1 MRRCLSAD
9 GASACRRRTPRP
21 RSLVLLALLAAAAS
35 SHAAGLGVVRFV
47 VVDPAT
53 GKPTGGFVTVT
64 NAEGR
69 SATLSANAL
78 HPGETPAVETA
89 HLGTAVDDGATTI
102 TIPLGT
108 TVTLTQGAQLPT
120 KEITIRVTAT
130 RLAPA
135 NKAPAGANSTVRDKG
150 DIQKFTPQGQQDAKA
165 LTKGQAGVA
174 EDSNGQAHVRGEHG
188 DISYVVDGVPLPDTL
203 SGRQGSVV
211 VSSTIQSLEIIT
223 GGFAPEFGAQTAAVL
238 NVTTLQN
245 VSTARTDYS
254 LVGGSYDAFS
264 GDVTSVGPLLGG
276 KANYVLDLNGSRTRN
291 FQEAQQPDH
300 QDAHNFGETASGFAR
315 FRWAPTSRDA
325 FSLSL
330 SGNPADID
338 IPNRTGLPSSFRSVG
353 QGYGLFGQRNAD
365 GTRPD
370 AGDSTALGA
379 GTILLPSQ
387 QAAGQD
393 ITERDTNEF
402 ATLAYTRHLAKASDA
417 QLAVT
422 ILHSGQDVT
431 NGNPSVSLSDLPVDS
446 SVEYSPSVYRNAHN
460 LQFTGNVGDVIGTHR
475 LKAGFVYQDQS
486 GVESYHLVPGSQLA
500 LDAVAAI
507 APNLAPVGTASSSLD
522 VNGNP
527 VYTATGTVPTV
538 VIDRKG
544 YYGAGYAQ
552 DTWTL
557 GRLTTDYGLRLDAYG
572 QSLDGD
578 AAKTSALALSP
589 RLNFAYAL
597 ERRTQL
603 HLSYNHLLNT
613 PPIAQGALLGQVIK
627 PEIVN
632 QYDAAILHNL
642 GHGQHVTLAYYYKQ
656 INNQFDTALLIPG
669 SQIGIY
675 STVSN
680 QRASVHG
687 TEFSYDVSAP
697 GGIGWDGYVNYS
709 YSAAKPGGLDNTGAP
724 VPQYN
729 DHDQRQTVGAGAAYT
744 WRSGASTA
752 LTYEFGSGLASSVVP
767 PSTSRTP
774 QDEFDF
780 KIFSGNRLFHGRAG
794 LTLDVENLFNSL
806 KVINF
811 QSDFSG
817 TRFQQGRRITLGIGG
832 RF

>member
-1 MRRCLSAD
+1 MARRP
-9 GASACRRRTPRP
+9 PRN
-21 RSLVLLALLAAAAS
+21 LALLALLATAAAAP
-35 SHAAGLGVVRFV
+35 AAGLGVVRFV

-53 GKPTGGFVTVT
+53 GRPTGGFVTVT
-64 NAEGR
+64 NGAGR
-69 SATLSANAL
+69 SATVAASAL
-78 HPGETPAVETA
+78 RSGETPALETTR
-89 HLGTAVDDGATTI
+89 LGQAADDGATTI
-102 TIPLGT
+102 TIPLGA
-108 TVTLTQGAQLPT
+108 TVVLTQGAGLPT

-130 RLAPA
+130 RLAPP
-135 NKAPAGANSTVRDKG
+135 NKAPAGANSVVRDQG
-150 DIQKFTPQGQQDAKA
+150 DIQRFTPQGQQDAKA

-203 SGRQGSVV
+203 SGRQGAVV
-211 VSSTIQSLEIIT
+211 VSSTIQTLEIIT

-245 VSTARTDYS
+245 VSTPRTDYS

-291 FQEAQQPDH
+291 FQEPQQPDH
-300 QDAHNFGETASGFAR
+300 QDAHNFGESASGFAR
-315 FRWAPTSRDA
+315 FRWAPTARDA

-330 SGNPADID
+330 SGNPARID
-338 IPNRTGLPSSFRSVG
+338 VPNRTGLPSSFARAG
-353 QGYGLFGQRNAD
+353 EGYGLFGQRNAD

-370 AGDSTALGA
+370 AGGSTALGA
-379 GTILLPSQ
+379 GTIVLPSQ
-387 QAAGQD
+387 EAAGQD
-393 ITERDTNEF
+393 IRERDTNDF
-402 ATLAYTRHLAKASDA
+402 ATLAYTRHLARASDA

-431 NGNPSVSLSDLPVDS
+431 NGNPAVSLAALPVDS
-446 SVEYSPSVYRNAHN
+446 SVEYGPSVYRNAHN
-460 LQFTGNVGDVIGTHR
+460 LQLSGNVGDAVGAHR
-475 LKAGFVYQDQS
+475 LKAGFVVQDQS

-500 LDAVAAI
+500 LDALAAI
-507 APNLAPVGTASSSLD
+507 APDLAPAGSASGARD

-527 VYTATGTVPTV
+527 VYVATGAVPTV
-538 VIDRKG
+538 AIDRKG
-544 YYGAGYAQ
+544 YYAAAYGQ

-557 GRLTTDYGLRLDAYG
+557 GRLTADYGLRLDAYE
-572 QSLDGD
+572 QSLNGD
-578 AAKTSALALSP
+578 AAKTDALQLSP
-589 RLNFAYAL
+589 RLNLSYAL
-597 ERRTQL
+597 QRRTQL
-603 HLSYNHLLNT
+603 HLSYDHLLNT

-627 PEIVN
+627 PEVLN
-632 QYDAAILHNL
+632 QFDAALLHGL
-642 GHGQHVTLAYYYKQ
+642 GHGQRVSLAYYYKQ
-656 INNQFDTALLIPG
+656 INNQFDTALLVPG

-680 QRASVHG
+680 QRAGVHG
-687 TEFSYDVSAP
+687 TELSYDVSAP
-697 GGIGWDGYVNYS
+697 GGLGWDGYLNYS
-709 YSAAKPGGLDNTGAP
+709 YSAAKPGGLDDTGAP
-724 VPQYN
+724 VPRYN

-744 WRSGASTA
+744 WRSGASAA
-752 LTYEFGSGLASSVVP
+752 LVYEFGSGLASSVVP
-767 PSTSRTP
+767 PSENRTP
-774 QDEFDF
+774 QDEFDLKLF
-780 KIFSGNRLFHGRAG
+780 TGNRLFHGRAG

-817 TRFQQGRRITLGIGG
+817 TRFQQGRRITLGLSG